1 MEYYLYGISDV
12 LSKYYFE
19 FIWIGV
25 GLVLLAWM
33 DFIAFQRP
41 TDSGYFSI
49 HTVGS
54 KRDAWHDAKKLAIF
68 SFAIAAIGE
77 GQLLYLINNAYVWVG
92 ISAWVWQTFIYNF
105 LLKTIK
111 RIFRIS

>member
-1 MEYYLYGISDV
+1 MEWYLYSILDV
-12 LSKYYFE
+12 LIKYYFE
-19 FIWIGV
+19 FIWISA
-25 GLVLLAWM
+25 GLILLAWM

-54 KRDAWHDAKKLAIF
+54 KRDAWHDAKKLVIF
-68 SFAIAAIGE
+68 CFAIAAIGE
-77 GQLLYLINNAYVWVG
+77 NELLYLTNNAYVWVG
-92 ISAWVWQTFIYNF
+92 ISAWVWQTFIYSF